1 MKAKTKYGQA
11 RRLASTTEL
20 TREQWLDI
28 RQLGIGSSDAAVAV
42 GLSPYKCPLSLW
54 LEKTARK
61 APEDISQKEAV
72 LWGVELE
79 PVLAQ
84 VYTKRTGYT
93 NPCWHR
99 STPNALVTRCA
110 GSMRYSSIPSTPSC
124 SPTSTAR
131 WWVTPIKTASYHS
144 APQWEEGVPVA
155 YQCQVLHQLA
165 VTGHAWAEVAVLIGG
180 QDFRIYRIERDEEK
194 IRDLTEREAQFW
206 QMVALDQQPAPDG
219 SDDAGTALAW
229 LFPRDDGETVDLSD
243 SPEFNQL
250 FGELLHLR
258 EHKEEV
264 ELRESQ
270 IKQRLQATLGEA
282 TAGLFADGKITWKR
296 SKDRLAP
303 DLDRLGQ
310 DHPDLL
316 SHYVKPVPGSRR
328 FTIQTT
334 HAARRQTP

>member
-28 RQLGIGSSDAAVAV
+28 RQLGIGSSDAAVAI

-84 VYTKRTGYT
+84 VYTKRTGYKV
-93 NPCWHR
+93 R
-99 STPNALVTRCA
+99 RVNAVLQHPEHTFMLANLDREVV
-110 GSMRYSSIPSTPSC
+110 GHPDGPGILE
-124 SPTSTAR
+124 
-131 WWVTPIKTASYHS
+131 IKTASYHS

-194 IRDLTEREAQFW
+194 IGDLIRREAHFW
-206 QMVALDQQPAPDG
+206 QQVRQDWQPEPDG
-219 SDDAGTALAW
+219 SSDAAAALGW
-229 LFPRDDGETVDLSD
+229 LFPRDDGQTVDLSD

-250 FGELLHLR
+250 FGQLLQLR
-258 EHKEEV
+258 EQKEVV
-264 ELRESQ
+264 EQQESL

-282 TAGLFADGKITWKR
+282 TAGLFANGKITWKR

-303 DLDRLGQ
+303 DLERLGQ

-316 SHYVKPVPGSRR
+316 SHYVKPVPGVRR
-328 FTIQTT
+328 FTIQSQ
-334 HAARRQTP
+334 RQTS

>member
-1 MKAKTKYGQA
+1 MKAKNKYGQA

-28 RQLGIGSSDAAVAV
+28 RQLGIGSSDAAVAA

-84 VYTKRTGYT
+84 VYTKRTGYKV
-93 NPCWHR
+93 R
-99 STPNALVTRCA
+99 RVNAVLQHPENTFMLANLDREVV
-110 GSMRYSSIPSTPSC
+110 GHPDGPGILE
-124 SPTSTAR
+124 
-131 WWVTPIKTASYHS
+131 IKTASYHS

-194 IRDLTEREAQFW
+194 IGDLIRREAHFW
-206 QMVALDQQPAPDG
+206 QQVRQDWQPEPDG
-219 SDDAGTALAW
+219 SSDAAAALGW
-229 LFPRDDGETVDLSD
+229 LFPRDDGQTVDLSD

-250 FGELLHLR
+250 FGQLLQLR
-258 EHKEEV
+258 EQKEVV
-264 ELRESQ
+264 EQQESL

-303 DLDRLGQ
+303 DLERLGQ

-328 FTIQTT
+328 FTIQAT
-334 HAARRQTP
+334 HTGRS

>member
-1 MKAKTKYGQA
+1 MKAKAKYGQA
-11 RRLASTTEL
+11 IRLASTL
-20 TREQWLDI
+20 DMPRDQWLAL
-28 RQLGIGSSDAAVAV
+28 RKLGLGSSDAAVAV

-54 LEKTARK
+54 LEKTGRK
-61 APEDISQKEAV
+61 EPEDISHKEAV
-72 LWGVELE
+72 LWGIELE

-84 VYTKRTGYT
+84 VYAKRTGYRVGH
-93 NPCWHR
+93 PDG
-99 STPNALVTRCA
+99 PGILE
-110 GSMRYSSIPSTPSC
+110 
-124 SPTSTAR
+124 
-131 WWVTPIKTASYHS
+131 IKTASYHS
-144 APQWEEGVPVA
+144 APQWEDGVPVA

-180 QDFRIYRIERDEEK
+180 QDFRIYRIERDDEK
-194 IRDLTEREAQFW
+194 IRDLTEREARFW
-206 QMVALDQQPAPDG
+206 QLVTSDQQPEPDG
-219 SDDAGTALAW
+219 SDDAGMALAW

-316 SHYVKPVPGSRR
+316 SHYVKPMPGSRR
-328 FTIQTT
+328 FTIQAT

>member
-28 RQLGIGSSDAAVAV
+28 RQLGIGSSDAAVAI

-84 VYTKRTGYT
+84 VYTKRTGYKV
-93 NPCWHR
+93 R
-99 STPNALVTRCA
+99 RVNAVLQHPEHTFMLANLDREVV
-110 GSMRYSSIPSTPSC
+110 GHPDGPGILE
-124 SPTSTAR
+124 
-131 WWVTPIKTASYHS
+131 IKTASYHS

-194 IRDLTEREAQFW
+194 IGDLIRREAHFW
-206 QMVALDQQPAPDG
+206 QQVRQDWQPEPDG
-219 SDDAGTALAW
+219 SSDAAAALGW
-229 LFPRDDGETVDLSD
+229 LFPRDDGQTVDLSD

-250 FGELLHLR
+250 FGQLLQLR
-258 EHKEEV
+258 EQKEVV
-264 ELRESQ
+264 EQQESL

-282 TAGLFADGKITWKR
+282 TAGLFANGKITWKR

-303 DLDRLGQ
+303 DLERLGQ

-316 SHYVKPVPGSRR
+316 SHYVKPVPGIRR
-328 FTIQTT
+328 FTIQSQ
-334 HAARRQTP
+334 RQTS

>member
-1 MKAKTKYGQA
+1 MKAKARYGQA
-11 RRLASTTEL
+11 IRLASTTAL

-42 GLSPYKCPLSLW
+42 GLSPYKCPLTLW

-84 VYTKRTGYT
+84 VYAKRTGYKV
-93 NPCWHR
+93 R
-99 STPNALVTRCA
+99 RVNAVLQHPERTFMLANLDREVV
-110 GSMRYSSIPSTPSC
+110 GHPDGPGILE
-124 SPTSTAR
+124 
-131 WWVTPIKTASYHS
+131 IKTASYHS

-194 IRDLTEREAQFW
+194 IGDLIRREAQFW
-206 QMVALDQQPAPDG
+206 QQVRQDWQPEPDG
-219 SDDAGTALAW
+219 SSDAAAALSW
-229 LFPRDDGETVDLSD
+229 LFPRDDGQTVDLSD

-258 EHKEEV
+258 EHKEGV

-270 IKQRLQATLGEA
+270 IKQRLQATLGAA

-328 FTIQTT
+328 FTIQAT
-334 HAARRQTP
+334 HAGRRQTS

>member
-1 MKAKTKYGQA
+1 MKAKAKYGQA
-11 RRLASTTEL
+11 LRLASTTEL
-20 TREQWLDI
+20 THGQWLDI
-28 RQLGIGSSDAAVAV
+28 RQQGIGSSDAAVAV
-42 GLSPYKCPLSLW
+42 GLSPYKSPLSLW

-72 LWGVELE
+72 LWGIELE

-84 VYTKRTGYT
+84 VYAKRTGYKV
-93 NPCWHR
+93 R
-99 STPNALVTRCA
+99 RVNAVLQHPQHDFLLANLDREVV
-110 GSMRYSSIPSTPSC
+110 GHPDGPGILE
-124 SPTSTAR
+124 
-131 WWVTPIKTASYHS
+131 IKTASYHS

-194 IRDLTEREAQFW
+194 IRDLIKREAQFW
-206 QMVALDQQPAPDG
+206 QMVRQDWQPEPDG
-219 SDDAGTALAW
+219 SSDAANALGW
-229 LFPRDDGETVDLSD
+229 LFPRDDGQTVDLSD

-250 FGELLHLR
+250 FGQLLQLR
-258 EHKEEV
+258 EQKEAV
-264 ELRESQ
+264 EQQESL

-282 TAGLFADGKITWKR
+282 SAGLFAGGKISWKR

-316 SHYVKPVPGSRR
+316 SRYVKPIPGTRR
-328 FTIQTT
+328 FTIQPL
-334 HAARRQTP
+334 RQTP

>member
-28 RQLGIGSSDAAVAV
+28 RQLGIGSSDAAVAI

-54 LEKTARK
+54 LETTARK

-84 VYTKRTGYT
+84 VYTKRTGYKV
-93 NPCWHR
+93 R
-99 STPNALVTRCA
+99 RVNAVLQHPEHTFMLANLDREVV
-110 GSMRYSSIPSTPSC
+110 GHPDGPGILE
-124 SPTSTAR
+124 
-131 WWVTPIKTASYHS
+131 IKTASYHS

-194 IRDLTEREAQFW
+194 IGDLIRREAHFW
-206 QMVALDQQPAPDG
+206 QQVRQDWQPEPDG
-219 SDDAGTALAW
+219 SSDAAAALGW
-229 LFPRDDGETVDLSD
+229 LFPRDDGQTVDLSD
-243 SPEFNQL
+243 SSEFNQL
-250 FGELLHLR
+250 FGQLLQLR
-258 EHKEEV
+258 EQKEVV
-264 ELRESQ
+264 EQQESL

-282 TAGLFADGKITWKR
+282 TAGLFANGKITWKR

-303 DLDRLGQ
+303 DLERLGQ

-316 SHYVKPVPGSRR
+316 SHYVKPVPGVRR
-328 FTIQTT
+328 FTIQSQ
-334 HAARRQTP
+334 RQTS

>member
-20 TREQWLDI
+20 TREQWRDI
-28 RQLGIGSSDAAVAV
+28 RQLGIGSSDAAVAI

-84 VYTKRTGYT
+84 VYTKRTGYKV
-93 NPCWHR
+93 R
-99 STPNALVTRCA
+99 RVNAVLQHPEHTFMLANLDREVV
-110 GSMRYSSIPSTPSC
+110 GHPDGPGILE
-124 SPTSTAR
+124 
-131 WWVTPIKTASYHS
+131 IKTASYHS

-296 SKDRLAP
+296 SKDRLTP

-328 FTIQTT
+328 FTIQAT
-334 HAARRQTP
+334 HAARRQTQ

>member
-1 MKAKTKYGQA
+1 MKTKTKYGQA

-84 VYTKRTGYT
+84 VYTKRTGYKV
-93 NPCWHR
+93 R
-99 STPNALVTRCA
+99 RVNAVLQHPEHTFMLANLDREVV
-110 GSMRYSSIPSTPSC
+110 GHPDGPGILE
-124 SPTSTAR
+124 
-131 WWVTPIKTASYHS
+131 IKTASYHS

-194 IRDLTEREAQFW
+194 IGDLIRREAHFW
-206 QMVALDQQPAPDG
+206 QQVRQDWQPEPDG
-219 SDDAGTALAW
+219 SSDAAAALGW
-229 LFPRDDGETVDLSD
+229 LFPRDDGQTVDLSD

-250 FGELLHLR
+250 FGQFFPDTVNAHGFAAD
-258 EHKEEV
+258 KV
-264 ELRESQ
+264 EN
-270 IKQRLQATLGEA
+270 ALGSLSAAEK
-282 TAGLFADGKITWKR
+282 TAAAVAILFSVFFISVRTADRTEFRHHEISGVFRPKLGNYSDDLGDNVAGTMDN
-296 SKDRLAP
+296 DRVS
-303 DLDRLGQ
+303 DL
-310 DHPDLL
+310 
-316 SHYVKPVPGSRR
+316 Y
-328 FTIQTT
+328 T
-334 HAARRQTP
+334 HVL

>member
-1 MKAKTKYGQA
+1 MKTKTKYGQA

-84 VYTKRTGYT
+84 VYTKRTGYKV
-93 NPCWHR
+93 R
-99 STPNALVTRCA
+99 RVNAVLQHPEHTFMLANLDREVV
-110 GSMRYSSIPSTPSC
+110 GHPDGPGILE
-124 SPTSTAR
+124 
-131 WWVTPIKTASYHS
+131 IKTASYHS

-194 IRDLTEREAQFW
+194 IGDLIRREAHFW
-206 QMVALDQQPAPDG
+206 QQVRQDWQPEPDG
-219 SDDAGTALAW
+219 SSDAAAALGW
-229 LFPRDDGETVDLSD
+229 LFPRDDGQTVDLSD

-250 FGELLHLR
+250 FGQLLQLR
-258 EHKEEV
+258 EQKEVV
-264 ELRESQ
+264 EQQESL
-270 IKQRLQATLGEA
+270 IKQRLQASLGEA
-282 TAGLFADGKITWKR
+282 TAGLFANGKITWKR

-303 DLDRLGQ
+303 DLERLGQ

-328 FTIQTT
+328 FTIQAT
-334 HAARRQTP
+334 HTGRS

>member
-84 VYTKRTGYT
+84 VYTKRTGYKV
-93 NPCWHR
+93 R
-99 STPNALVTRCA
+99 RVNAVLQHPEHTFMLANLDREVV
-110 GSMRYSSIPSTPSC
+110 GHPDGPGILE
-124 SPTSTAR
+124 
-131 WWVTPIKTASYHS
+131 IKTASYHS

-194 IRDLTEREAQFW
+194 IGDLIRREAHFW
-206 QMVALDQQPAPDG
+206 QQVRQDWQPEPDG
-219 SDDAGTALAW
+219 SSDAAAALGW
-229 LFPRDDGETVDLSD
+229 LFPRDDGQTVDLSD

-250 FGELLHLR
+250 FGQLLQLR
-258 EHKEEV
+258 EQKEVV
-264 ELRESQ
+264 EQQESL
-270 IKQRLQATLGEA
+270 IKQRLQASLGEA
-282 TAGLFADGKITWKR
+282 TAGLFANGKITWKR

-303 DLDRLGQ
+303 DLERLGQ

-316 SHYVKPVPGSRR
+316 SHYVKPVPGVRR
-328 FTIQTT
+328 FTIQSQ
-334 HAARRQTP
+334 RQTS

>member
-11 RRLASTTEL
+11 LRLASTTEL

-42 GLSPYKCPLSLW
+42 GLSPYKCPLTLW

-84 VYTKRTGYT
+84 VYAKRTGYKV
-93 NPCWHR
+93 R
-99 STPNALVTRCA
+99 RVNAVLQHPEHTFMLANLDREVV
-110 GSMRYSSIPSTPSC
+110 GHPDGPGILE
-124 SPTSTAR
+124 
-131 WWVTPIKTASYHS
+131 IKTASYHS

-194 IRDLTEREAQFW
+194 IGDLIRREAHFW
-206 QMVALDQQPAPDG
+206 QQVRQDWQPEPDG
-219 SDDAGTALAW
+219 SSDAAAALGW
-229 LFPRDDGETVDLSD
+229 LFPRDDGQTVDLSD

-250 FGELLHLR
+250 FGQLLQLR
-258 EHKEEV
+258 EQKEAV
-264 ELRESQ
+264 EQQESL

-303 DLDRLGQ
+303 DLERLGQ

-328 FTIQTT
+328 FTIQAT
-334 HAARRQTP
+334 HTGRS